1 MHNLCD
7 YIDTELREL
16 DRKASGGKL
25 SMSELE
31 YGDKLAHFKKSILTN
46 KAMEESDEYGDY
58 NARDG
63 RGRYREGRYNAG
75 RSGGSGGGRRGG
87 YSRGYRDDGDMMDE
101 LRDMMEY
108 APNEQTRRKI
118 RDFMSELKTMM

>member
-1 MHNLCD
+1 MHKLCEYVD
-7 YIDTELREL
+7 AELSEIE
-16 DRKASGGKL
+16 RKANGGKL
-25 SMSELE
+25 SMAELE
-31 YGDKLAHFKKSILTN
+31 YADKLAHLKKSLLTN
-46 KAMEESDEYGDY
+46 KAMEESDSYGDY
-58 NARDG
+58 DARDG
-63 RGRYREGRYNAG
+63 RGRYRDDNAG
-75 RSGGSGGGRRGG
+75 RIGRRGG